1 MCKIEIH
8 GHVTTIDAL
17 KYIFKFNIIILRNIF
32 KGINGCVYRFPW
44 ICIAL
49 VIFVSFI
56 VCFIQVSKARAER
69 DSYNKKNIQLI
80 EKVASYEAAFKK

>member
-1 MCKIEIH
+1 MCKIEIQ

-17 KYIFKFNIIILRNIF
+17 KYIFKFNIIILRNAF
-32 KGINGCVYRFPW
+32 TGINRFVHRFPW

-56 VCFIQVSKARAER
+56 VCFIQISKARAER

>member
-49 VIFVSFI
+49 IIFDI
-56 VCFIQVSKARAER
+56 TEKEKAEEHCREQ
-69 DSYNKKNIQLI
+69 SQ
-80 EKVASYEAAFKK
+80 